1 VPKSQSNLFSLAML
15 LESAAP
21 RPSAAPPRG
30 SLTSDSGVIDLLAM
44 QEKARKERAEAAA
57 TRTPAPMTLPAS
69 NETLAPSTYPSTYP
83 SPAPTGFEFFTS
95 DGGQKRKRVMVVGA
109 AVLSLALVGLTSL
122 AAFSG
127 SAPVPAAAALPI
139 PVVTVATMPSPP
151 PPVVAPPPAP
161 AVVAATDTVASAP
174 TKKAKSHKGHPH
186 AKGPK
191 MIKVTSSGVAP

>member
-1 VPKSQSNLFSLAML
+1 ML

-127 SAPVPAAAALPI
+127 SAPVPAAAA
-139 PVVTVATMPSPP
+139 PP